1 MFSKFSKEQLAKLAL
16 YTTGINNIL
25 LEALLSPSPEPEPED
40 GQREVELEI
49 FVVETDKDEEK
60 EAELQNLDALCGD
73 WKSDRKQPSL
83 LIFKAAPGYMIALEK
98 KPKKDETGECYLI
111 RHIEGNFCFNAG
123 KGNVYLAYDGEK
135 DMITLYPGGGYTRMD
150 EPQK

>member
-1 MFSKFSKEQLAKLAL
+1 MFSKFSKKQLAKLAL

-25 LEALLSPSPEPEPED
+25 LEALLSSSPQSEPED

-49 FVVETDKDEEK
+49 FVVETDKEK
-60 EAELQNLDALCGD
+60 EPEALNLDALCGN
-73 WKSDRKQPSL
+73 WKSVRKQPAL
-83 LIFKAAPGYMIALEK
+83 LIFKAAPGYMIALGK

-111 RHIEGNFCFNAG
+111 RHIEGNLCFNAG
-123 KGNVYLAYDGEK
+123 KGNVYIGYDGEK
-135 DMITLYPGGGYTRMD
+135 DTITLYPGGGYTRMD

>member
-25 LEALLSPSPEPEPED
+25 VEALLSPSPEPED
-40 GQREVELEI
+40 GEREVELEI
-49 FVVETDKDEEK
+49 FVVETDKEK
-60 EAELQNLDALCGD
+60 EPERLNLDALCGD
-73 WKSDRKQPSL
+73 WKSVRKQPAL
-83 LIFKAAPGYMIALEK
+83 LIFKAVPGYMIALGK

-111 RHIEGNFCFNAG
+111 RHIEGNLCFNAG
-123 KGNVYLAYDGEK
+123 KSNVYIAYDREK
-135 DMITLYPGGGYTRMD
+135 DTITLYPGGGYTRMD

>member
-25 LEALLSPSPEPEPED
+25 LEALLSPSPEPEGGE
-40 GQREVELEI
+40 REVELEI
-49 FVVETDKDEEK
+49 FVVETDKEEEK
-60 EAELQNLDALCGD
+60 GAETQNLDALCGD
-73 WKSDRKQPSL
+73 WKSVCKQPVL
-83 LIFKAAPGYMIALEK
+83 LIFKAPPGYMIALGK
-98 KPKKDETGECYLI
+98 KPKKEETGECYLI
-111 RHIEGNFCFNAG
+111 RHMEGNLCFNVS

-135 DMITLYPGGGYTRMD
+135 DTITLYPGGRYTRMD

>member
-25 LEALLSPSPEPEPED
+25 LEALLSPLPQSEPED
-40 GQREVELEI
+40 GGREVELEI
-49 FVVETDKDEEK
+49 FVVETDKEK
-60 EAELQNLDALCGD
+60 EPEQLNLDALCGN
-73 WKSDRKQPSL
+73 WKSVRKQPAL
-83 LIFKAAPGYMIALEK
+83 LIFKAAPGYMITLGK

-111 RHIEGNFCFNAG
+111 RHIEGNLCFNAG
-123 KGNVYLAYDGEK
+123 KGNVYIAYDGEK
-135 DMITLYPGGGYTRMD
+135 DTITLYPGGGYTRMD

>member
-25 LEALLSPSPEPEPED
+25 LEALLSPSPEPEGGE
-40 GQREVELEI
+40 REVELEI

-60 EAELQNLDALCGD
+60 EAEPQNLDALCGD
-73 WKSDRKQPSL
+73 WKSVCKQPAL
-83 LIFKAAPGYMIALEK
+83 LIFKAAPGYMIALGK

-111 RHIEGNFCFNAG
+111 RHMEGNLCFNAG

-135 DMITLYPGGGYTRMD
+135 DTITLYPGGGYTRMG